1 MHGFKN
7 LENTVVSHYL
17 EPQFRSQTFVSIKH
31 CYFTLDN
38 LNLGSLKN
46 SVNSNQICLLLR
58 KCSHIYTPF
67 ILNERRKKEH
77 ISKLKKFM
85 WDKMHKTEISKVAL
99 LVVVFIKYKWHIKW
113 ACLQTTETY
122 DFTAPYPSEF
132 LVTLC
137 GGRKDIYRKEGYTQ
151 FSFILDTVYRHIF
164 QYRLEWMKFDT
175 SFIISNL
182 AISNLFPGPQDLLHH
197 IVFTRIMYMSEYVH

>member
-1 MHGFKN
+1 MSVCTISSLLRVNSLVSTTYITHFKHLPRLQLAQEPTQTKRVLHTWAQLLLLAHGFKN

-31 CYFTLDN
+31 CHFTLDN

-113 ACLQTTETY
+113 ACLQTTETF

-137 GGRKDIYRKEGYTQ
+137 GGKDILWNHT
-151 FSFILDTVYRHIF
+151 I
-164 QYRLEWMKFDT
+164 
-175 SFIISNL
+175 
-182 AISNLFPGPQDLLHH
+182 
-197 IVFTRIMYMSEYVH
+197 